1 MGITGFT
8 GFFTLDDRDDFD
20 LSLYD
25 LNSLYC
31 TNRLR
36 VFWCIPCT
44 VLYCTV
50 LCCTTLYHTVRY
62 CKVWIWFRALAIRD
76 RDDELRSCHYWRH
89 LISSDRPSLL
99 RLIGTVSTG
108 YTQQLTSNLDTTNL
122 GLVLSGF

>member
-8 GFFTLDDRDDFD
+8 GLFTLDDRDDFD
-20 LSLYD
+20 LSIYD

-50 LCCTTLYHTVRY
+50 LYCVVLHCTILYDTVRCGY
-62 CKVWIWFRALAIRD
+62 GSEPWLSVIVMM
-76 RDDELRSCHYWRH
+76 SCEAV
-89 LISSDRPSLL
+89 I
-99 RLIGTVSTG
+99 IGVI
-108 YTQQLTSNLDTTNL
+108 
-122 GLVLSGF
+122 